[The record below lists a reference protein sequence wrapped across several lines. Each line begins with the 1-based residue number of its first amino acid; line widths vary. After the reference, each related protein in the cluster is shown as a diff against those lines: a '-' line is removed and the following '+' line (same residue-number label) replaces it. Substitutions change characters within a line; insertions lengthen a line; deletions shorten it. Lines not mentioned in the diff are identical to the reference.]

1 MNKILIK
8 DIYGKIINKIK
19 NYPSHEIKNM
29 AHKYLLLKFDVSS
42 TDILLNRHIVFPE
55 NVNDILLNDIK
66 KINEGYPI
74 QYITGSEF
82 FLDLKFYVN
91 NNVLI
96 PRSETE
102 ELITH
107 IIQREKSNKKKKV
120 LDIGTGSGC
129 IAISI
134 KKKMYSE
141 VFAIDISDEAIKVA
155 KENSLNLSQEVKFYN
170 QSLETYNPIEKF
182 DLIIS
187 NPPYIHRDELLS
199 VDKSV
204 LDYEPSIALFVEKDP
219 IYFYKK
225 IKSFASEHLKKG
237 GKIYFEINPLYI
249 DDLFELYSNYRIET
263 INDIYGKKR
272 FLIIS
277 DKLG

>member
-1 MNKILIK
+1 MNQIPVK

-19 NYPSHEIKNM
+19 NYSSHEIKSITY
-29 AHKYLLLKFDVSS
+29 KYLLLKFDVSS
-42 TDILLNRHIVFPE
+42 TDILLNRNIIFPE
-55 NVNDILLNDIK
+55 NIDDVLLNDVK
-66 KINEGYPI
+66 KINDGYPI

-82 FLDLKFYVN
+82 FLDLKFYIN

-96 PRSETE
+96 PRPETE
-102 ELITH
+102 ELVTH
-107 IIQREKSNKKKKV
+107 VIEREKSSKIKKV

-129 IAISI
+129 IAISV
-134 KKKMYSE
+134 KKNINSE
-141 VFAIDISDEAIKVA
+141 VHAIDISDEAIKIA
-155 KENSLNLSQEVKFYN
+155 KENSLNLSQEVRYYN

-182 DLIIS
+182 DVIIS
-187 NPPYIHRDELLS
+187 NPPYIHKDELSS

-204 LDYEPSIALFVEKDP
+204 LDFEPSIALFVEKDP

-225 IKSFASEHLKKG
+225 IKSFARKHLKKG

-249 DDLFELYSNYRIET
+249 GDLFELYSNYQIET

>member
-1 MNKILIK
+1 MNQIPVK

-19 NYPSHEIKNM
+19 NYSSHEIKSITY
-29 AHKYLLLKFDVSS
+29 KYLLLKFDVSS
-42 TDILLNRHIVFPE
+42 TDILLNRNIIFPE
-55 NVNDILLNDIK
+55 NIDDVLLNDVK
-66 KINEGYPI
+66 KINDGYPI

-82 FLDLKFYVN
+82 FLDLKFYIN

-96 PRSETE
+96 PRPETE
-102 ELITH
+102 QLVTH
-107 IIQREKSNKKKKV
+107 VIEREKSNKIKKV

-129 IAISI
+129 IAISV
-134 KKKMYSE
+134 KKNINSE
-141 VFAIDISDEAIKVA
+141 VHAIDISDEAIKIA
-155 KENSLNLSQEVKFYN
+155 KENSLNLSQEVRYYN

-182 DLIIS
+182 DVIIS
-187 NPPYIHRDELLS
+187 NPPYIHKDELSS

-204 LDYEPSIALFVEKDP
+204 LDFEPSIALFVEKDP

>member
-1 MNKILIK
+1 MNKILTK

-19 NYPSHEIKNM
+19 NYPSYEIKNM
-29 AHKYLLLKFDVSS
+29 AYKYLLLKFDVSS
-42 TDILLNRHIVFPE
+42 TDILLNRHVIFPE

-66 KINEGYPI
+66 KINDGYPI

-82 FLDLKFYVN
+82 FLDLKFCVN

-96 PRSETE
+96 PRPETE

-141 VFAIDISDEAIKVA
+141 VYAIDISDEAIKVA

-249 DDLFELYSNYRIET
+249 DDLFELYSSYRIET

>member
-1 MNKILIK
+1 MNQIPVK

-19 NYPSHEIKNM
+19 NYSTHEIKSI
-29 AHKYLLLKFDVSS
+29 AYKYLLLKFDVSS
-42 TDILLNRHIVFPE
+42 TDILLNRNIIFPE
-55 NVNDILLNDIK
+55 NIDDVLFNDIK
-66 KINEGYPI
+66 KINDGYPI

-82 FLDLKFYVN
+82 FLDLKFYIN

-96 PRSETE
+96 PRPETE
-102 ELITH
+102 ELVTH
-107 IIQREKSNKKKKV
+107 VIEREKGNKIKKI

-129 IAISI
+129 IAISV
-134 KKKMYSE
+134 KKNINSE
-141 VFAIDISDEAIKVA
+141 VHAIDISDEAIKVA
-155 KENSLNLSQEVKFYN
+155 KENSLNLSQEVRYYN

-187 NPPYIHRDELLS
+187 NPPYIHKDELSS

-204 LDYEPSIALFVEKDP
+204 LDYEPSIALFVENDP
-219 IYFYKK
+219 VYFYKK
-225 IKSFASEHLKKG
+225 IKSFASKHLKKG

-249 DDLFELYSNYRIET
+249 GDLFELYSNSELEI

-272 FLIIS
+272 FLIIN

>member
-1 MNKILIK
+1 MNQISVK

-19 NYPSHEIKNM
+19 NYPSHETKSIIS
-29 AHKYLLLKFDVSS
+29 KYLLLKFDVSP
-42 TDILLNRHIVFPE
+42 TDILLNRNIIFPE
-55 NVNDILLNDIK
+55 NFDDVLLNDIK

-82 FLDLKFYVN
+82 FLDLKFYIN

-96 PRSETE
+96 PRPETE
-102 ELITH
+102 ELVTH
-107 IIQREKSNKKKKV
+107 VIEREKSNKIKKV

-134 KKKMYSE
+134 KKNINSE
-141 VFAIDISDEAIKVA
+141 VHAIDISDEAIKVA
-155 KENSLNLSQEVKFYN
+155 KENSLNLGQEVRFYN

-182 DLIIS
+182 DVIIS
-187 NPPYIHRDELLS
+187 NPPYIHKDELS
-199 VDKSV
+199 SIDKNV
-204 LDYEPSIALFVEKDP
+204 LDYEPSIALFVERDP
-219 IYFYKK
+219 VYFYKK
-225 IKSFASEHLKKG
+225 IKYFACKHLKKG
-237 GKIYFEINPLYI
+237 GKIYFEINPLYTE
-249 DDLFELYSNYRIET
+249 DLFELYSNYELEI

-272 FLIIS
+272 FLIIN

>member
-1 MNKILIK
+1 MNKILTK

-19 NYPSHEIKNM
+19 NYPSYEIKNM
-29 AHKYLLLKFDVSS
+29 AYKYLLLKFDVSS
-42 TDILLNRHIVFPE
+42 TDILLNRHVIFPE

-66 KINEGYPI
+66 KINDGYPI

-82 FLDLKFYVN
+82 FLDLKFCVN

-96 PRSETE
+96 PRPETE

-134 KKKMYSE
+134 KKKIYSE
-141 VFAIDISDEAIKVA
+141 VYAIDISDEAIKVA

-249 DDLFELYSNYRIET
+249 DDLFELYSSYRIET

>member
-1 MNKILIK
+1 
-8 DIYGKIINKIK
+8 
-19 NYPSHEIKNM
+19 
-29 AHKYLLLKFDVSS
+29 
-42 TDILLNRHIVFPE
+42 
-55 NVNDILLNDIK
+55 
-66 KINEGYPI
+66 
-74 QYITGSEF
+74 
-82 FLDLKFYVN
+82 
-91 NNVLI
+91 
-96 PRSETE
+96 
-102 ELITH
+102 
-107 IIQREKSNKKKKV
+107 
-120 LDIGTGSGC
+120 
-129 IAISI
+129 
-134 KKKMYSE
+134 MYSE
-141 VFAIDISDEAIKVA
+141 VYAIDISDEAIKVA

-237 GKIYFEINPLYI
+237 GKIYFEINPLYTK
-249 DDLFELYSNYRIET
+249 DLLELFSNYELEI

-272 FLIIS
+272 FLIIN

>member
-1 MNKILIK
+1 MNKFPVK

-19 NYPSHEIKNM
+19 NYSSHEIKSITY
-29 AHKYLLLKFDVSS
+29 KYLLLKFDVSS
-42 TDILLNRHIVFPE
+42 TDILLNRNIIFPE
-55 NVNDILLNDIK
+55 NIDDILLNDIK
-66 KINEGYPI
+66 KINDGYPI
-74 QYITGSEF
+74 QYITCSEF
-82 FLDLKFYVN
+82 FLDLKFYIN

-96 PRSETE
+96 PRPETE
-102 ELITH
+102 ELVTH
-107 IIQREKSNKKKKV
+107 VIDREKSNKTKKV

-134 KKKMYSE
+134 KKNINSE
-141 VFAIDISDEAIKVA
+141 VHAIDISDEAIKVA
-155 KENSLNLSQEVKFYN
+155 KENSLNLSQEVRFYN

-182 DLIIS
+182 DVIIS
-187 NPPYIHRDELLS
+187 NPPYIHKDELSS

-204 LDYEPSIALFVEKDP
+204 LDYEPSIALFVENDP
-219 IYFYKK
+219 VYFYKK

-249 DDLFELYSNYRIET
+249 EDLFELYSNSELEI

-272 FLIIS
+272 FLIIN